1 MKIAQLFR
9 TGLSILLALSF
20 LHGCATTKS
29 SYREGM
35 QYLDAQA
42 YDQAV
47 EKLVQAQSENPTDP
61 NIAADLE
68 RARQLAAQHHFQL
81 GLSLSEKNEINGALI
96 NFGKAKEYQPQNSTY
111 MKRYEQEKEKYDQLA
126 GRIRKAVADAEAQKQ
141 WDKSIEVL
149 ASMRAYESSF
159 PEIRRET
166 QKLKEEA
173 ARFYE
178 NRSEENLSGQDYKG
192 AYNEIGKA
200 LGYSQKEGL
209 KSKEKA
215 LHHVLLSDQALKK
228 KEYPKAYEE
237 IQKGLEFEP
246 NHPGLKKYEKR
257 LVDQWAEI
265 LYNEAI
271 QANND
276 GRLVLAKAR
285 LTQLSKLKPGYLNVD
300 ELLSEYQSSLA
311 TDYYTRAGALLTAE
325 DRSWIGTALA
335 NYLLV
340 REQHDTQFP
349 DLEDKI
355 AEAKRLLR
363 KEIELRIALDFKNK
377 SEDPGAAGI
386 VKDQILARLNNRKE
400 LKNVNILERETIDEM
415 LREQGLGQ
423 GFLDES
429 TSLQVKKIKGIHA
442 GVVGEVR
449 KVSVKESGR
458 NRPTSGSSRYKSGTR
473 LIPNP
478 EHQNALMNLDQARQ
492 DVLNAQQQLN
502 NAELEN
508 RRVQSQPIPQAQPG
522 TAGMIG
528 ALAGVLGRSTSSLAV
543 GNARRQLNSAQ
554 SGLRNAQAYLART
567 PPQVEEPVWADYTYR
582 IYNLKLEGEVVISFR
597 IVDYTTSE
605 MIGKPHLIRKQ
616 DTITDRY
623 IPGDPAKGVPNDP
636 NILPTLEEFKNN
648 LLVQAIDET
657 YNALKSELSRH
668 SESYYDKGL
677 TAENNR
683 LKKDAVENYIRYIY
697 SATNLADA
705 RVQHANEYIYEKMGL
720 SVIRRRK

>member
-1 MKIAQLFR
+1 MRIVQLFLR
-9 TGLSILLALSF
+9 GLSILLALSF

-29 SYREGM
+29 SYNEGM

-42 YDQAV
+42 YDQAI
-47 EKLVQAQSENPTDP
+47 EKLVQAKSENPTDP
-61 NIAADLE
+61 NITADLE
-68 RARQLAAQHHFQL
+68 RARQLAAKHHFQV
-81 GLSLSEKNEINGALI
+81 GVNLSEQNEINGALI
-96 NFGKAKEYQPQNSTY
+96 NFGKAKEYQPQDSTY
-111 MKRYEQEKEKYDQLA
+111 MKRYDQEKEKYDQLA
-126 GRIRKAVADAEAQKQ
+126 DRIRKVVADAGAQKQ
-141 WDKSIEVL
+141 WDRSLEVL
-149 ASMRAYESSF
+149 ASLRAYESSF
-159 PEIRRET
+159 PEISRET

-178 NRSEENLSGQDYKG
+178 NRSEENLARQDYEG
-192 AYNEIGKA
+192 AYNEIEKA
-200 LGYSQKEGL
+200 LGYSQKERL
-209 KSKEKA
+209 KSKKKA
-215 LHHVLLSDQALKK
+215 LHHILLSDQASKK

-246 NHPGLKKYEKR
+246 NHPDLKKYEKQ

-271 QANND
+271 QANNN

-285 LTQLSKLKPGYLNVD
+285 LTQLSKLKPGYLNVE
-300 ELLSEYQSSLA
+300 ELLSEFQSSLA
-311 TDYYTRAGALLTAE
+311 TDYYTRADALLTTE
-325 DRSWIGTALA
+325 DRSWTGTALA

-340 REQHDTQFP
+340 REQHNTQFP

-355 AEAKRLLR
+355 AETKRLLR
-363 KEIELRIALDFKNK
+363 KEVELRIALDFKNK

-386 VKDQILARLNNRKE
+386 VKDQILARLNNRNE

-478 EHQNALMNLDQARQ
+478 EYQTAQMNVAQAQ
-492 DVLNAQQQLN
+492 QEVFSAQQQLN

-508 RRVQSQPIPQAQPG
+508 RQVQSQPIPQAQPG

-528 ALAGVLGRSTSSLAV
+528 ALATVLGRSTSSFAV
-543 GNARRQLNSAQ
+543 GAARKRLNAAQ
-554 SGLRNAQAYLART
+554 NGLRNAQAYLGRT
-567 PPQVEEPVWADYTYR
+567 PPQVEEPVLADYTYM
-582 IYNLKLEGEVVISFR
+582 IYNLKLEGEVAISFR

-616 DTITDRY
+616 DVKTDRY

-636 NILPTLEEFKNN
+636 NVLPTIEEFKNN

-668 SESYYDKGL
+668 SENYYDRGL
-677 TAENNR
+677 TAENNG
-683 LKKDAVENYIRYIY
+683 LEKDAVENYIRYIY
-697 SATNLADA
+697 SATNLADD

>member
-1 MKIAQLFR
+1 MKIVQLFL
-9 TGLSILLALSF
+9 TGLLILLAVSF
-20 LHGCATTKS
+20 LHGCITTKS
-29 SYREGM
+29 YYKEGL

-47 EKLVQAQSENPTDP
+47 EKLTQAQSEKPTDP
-61 NIAADLE
+61 NIAADLK
-68 RARQLAAQHHFQL
+68 RAKQLAAKNHFQV
-81 GLSLSEKNEINGALI
+81 GVTLSEQNEINGALI
-96 NFGKAKEYQPQNSTY
+96 NFGKAKEYQPQNTTY
-111 MKRYEQEKEKYDQLA
+111 TKRYDQEKEKYDRLA
-126 GRIRKAVADAEAQKQ
+126 DRIRKAVADAGAQKQ
-141 WDKSIEVL
+141 WDRSLEVL
-149 ASMRAYESSF
+149 ASMREYESSF
-159 PEIRRET
+159 PEISRET

-178 NRSEENLSGQDYKG
+178 NRSEENLARQDYEG
-192 AYNEIGKA
+192 AYNEIEKA
-200 LGYSQKEGL
+200 LEYSQKERL
-209 KSKEKA
+209 RSKKKA
-215 LHHVLLSDQALKK
+215 LHHILLSDQASKK
-228 KEYPKAYEE
+228 KEYQKAYEE

-246 NHPGLKKYEKR
+246 NHPELKKYEKR

-265 LYNEAI
+265 LYNQAI
-271 QANND
+271 QASND
-276 GRLVLAKAR
+276 GRLMLAKAR
-285 LTQLSKLKPGYLNVD
+285 LTQLSKLKPGYLNVE
-300 ELLSEYQSSLA
+300 ELLSEFQSSLA
-311 TDYYTRAGALLTAE
+311 TDYYTRADAFLTSE
-325 DRSWIGTALA
+325 DRSWIGTALV

-340 REQHDTQFP
+340 REQHNTQFP

-355 AEAKRLLR
+355 AETKRLLR
-363 KEIELRIALDFKNK
+363 KEVELRIALDFKNK
-377 SEDPGAAGI
+377 SEDPGAGGI

-423 GFLDES
+423 GYLDES

-473 LIPNP
+473 LVPNP
-478 EHQNALMNLDQARQ
+478 RYQSAQMNVSQAQ
-492 DVLNAQQQLN
+492 QEVLNAQQQLN

-508 RRVQSQPIPQAQPG
+508 RQIQSQPIPQAQPG

-528 ALAGVLGRSTSSLAV
+528 ALAGVLGRSTYSFAV
-543 GNARRQLNSAQ
+543 GAARNRLNAAQ
-554 SGLRNAQAYLART
+554 NRLRNAQAHFART
-567 PPQVEEPVWADYTYR
+567 PPQIEEPVWADYTYR

-605 MIGKPHLIRKQ
+605 MIGKPHLIRKK
-616 DTITDRY
+616 DVKKDRY

-636 NILPTLEEFKNN
+636 NVLPTIEEFKTT
-648 LLVQAIDET
+648 LFIQAVDET

-668 SESYYDKGL
+668 SENYYDRGL
-677 TAENNR
+677 TAENNG
-683 LKKDAVENYIRYIY
+683 LEKDAVENYMRYIY
-697 SATNLADA
+697 SATNLADD
-705 RVQHANEYIYEKMGL
+705 RVQHANAYIYEKMGL

>member
-1 MKIAQLFR
+1 MRIVQLFL
-9 TGLSILLALSF
+9 TGLSILLAMSF

-29 SYREGM
+29 SYKEGM

-47 EKLVQAQSENPTDP
+47 EKLAQAQSENPKDP

-68 RARQLAAQHHFQL
+68 RARQLAAKHHFQV
-81 GLSLSEKNEINGALI
+81 GVNLSEQNEINGALI

-111 MKRYEQEKEKYDQLA
+111 MKRYDQEKEKYDQLA
-126 GRIRKAVADAEAQKQ
+126 DRIRKVVADAGAQKQ
-141 WDKSIEVL
+141 WDRSLEVL

-159 PEIRRET
+159 PEISRET

-178 NRSEENLSGQDYKG
+178 NRSEENLARQDYEG
-192 AYNEIGKA
+192 AYNEIEKA
-200 LGYSQKEGL
+200 LGYSQQERL
-209 KSKEKA
+209 KSKKKA
-215 LHHVLLSDQALKK
+215 LHYILLSDQALKK

-246 NHPGLKKYEKR
+246 NHPDLKKYETR

-276 GRLVLAKAR
+276 GRLVLAKER
-285 LTQLSKLKPGYLNVD
+285 LTQLSKLKPGYLNVK
-300 ELLSEYQSSLA
+300 ELLSEFQSSLA
-311 TDYYTRAGALLTAE
+311 TDYYTRADALLTAE
-325 DRSWIGTALA
+325 DRSWTGTALA

-340 REQHDTQFP
+340 REQNNTQFP

-355 AEAKRLLR
+355 AETKRLLR
-363 KEIELRIALDFKNK
+363 KEVELRIALDFKNK

-386 VKDQILARLNNRKE
+386 VKDQILARLNNSNE

-478 EHQNALMNLDQARQ
+478 EYQTAQMNVAQAQ
-492 DVLNAQQQLN
+492 QEVFSAQQQLN

-508 RRVQSQPIPQAQPG
+508 RQVQSQPIPQAQPG

-528 ALAGVLGRSTSSLAV
+528 ALATVLGRSTSSFAV
-543 GNARRQLNSAQ
+543 GAARKRLNAAQ
-554 SGLRNAQAYLART
+554 NGLRNAQAYLGRT
-567 PPQVEEPVWADYTYR
+567 PPQVEEPVLADYTYM
-582 IYNLKLEGEVVISFR
+582 IYNLKLEGEVAISFR

-616 DTITDRY
+616 DVRTDRY

-636 NILPTLEEFKNN
+636 NVLPTIEEFKNN
-648 LLVQAIDET
+648 LLLQAIDET

-668 SESYYDKGL
+668 SENYYDRGL
-677 TAENNR
+677 TAENNG
-683 LKKDAVENYIRYIY
+683 LEKDAVENYIRYIY
-697 SATNLADA
+697 SATNLADN

-720 SVIRRRK
+720 SVIRRRR

>member
-1 MKIAQLFR
+1 MRIVQLFL

-29 SYREGM
+29 SYKEGM

-47 EKLVQAQSENPTDP
+47 EKLAQAQSEKPTDP

-68 RARQLAAQHHFQL
+68 RARQLAAEHHFQV
-81 GLSLSEKNEINGALI
+81 GVTLSEQNEINGALI
-96 NFGKAKEYQPQNSTY
+96 NFGKAKEYQPQNTTY
-111 MKRYEQEKEKYDQLA
+111 MKRYDQEKDKYDQLA
-126 GRIRKAVADAEAQKQ
+126 VRIRKAVADAGAQKQ
-141 WDKSIEVL
+141 WDRSLEVL
-149 ASMRAYESSF
+149 TSMKNYESSF
-159 PEIRRET
+159 PEISRGT
-166 QKLKEEA
+166 QQLKEEA
-173 ARFYE
+173 ASFYE
-178 NRSEENLSGQDYKG
+178 NRSEEKMAMQDYEG
-192 AYNEIGKA
+192 AYNEIEKA
-200 LGYSQKEGL
+200 LDYSRKERL
-209 KSKEKA
+209 KSKKKA
-215 LHHVLLSDQALKK
+215 LHHILLSDQALKK
-228 KEYPKAYEE
+228 KEYLEAYDE

-246 NHPGLKKYEKR
+246 NNPELKKYEKR

-265 LYNEAI
+265 LYNDAI
-271 QANND
+271 QASND
-276 GRLVLAKAR
+276 GRLLLAKAR
-285 LTQLSKLKPGYLNVD
+285 LTQLSKLKPGYLNVE
-300 ELLSEYQSSLA
+300 ELLSEFQSSLA
-311 TDYYTRAGALLTAE
+311 TDYYTRADALLTSE
-325 DRSWIGTALA
+325 DRSWTGTALA

-340 REQHDTQFP
+340 REQHNTQFP

-355 AEAKRLLR
+355 AETKRRL
-363 KEIELRIALDFKNK
+363 KQEVELRIALDFKNK

-386 VKDQILARLNNRKE
+386 VKDQILARLNNRNE

-458 NRPTSGSSRYKSGTR
+458 NRSTSGSSRYKSGTR

-478 EHQNALMNLDQARQ
+478 GYQTAQMNVSQAQ
-492 DVLNAQQQLN
+492 QEVFNAQQQLN

-508 RRVQSQPIPQAQPG
+508 RQVQSRPIPKAQPG

-528 ALAGVLGRSTSSLAV
+528 ALAGALSRGTSSFAV
-543 GNARRQLNSAQ
+543 GAARKRLNAAQ
-554 SGLRNAQAYLART
+554 NRLRNAQVYLGRT
-567 PPQVEEPVWADYTYR
+567 PQQVEEPVWADYTYK

-616 DTITDRY
+616 EVKKDRY

-636 NILPTLEEFKNN
+636 NVLPTIEEFKTT
-648 LLVQAIDET
+648 LLVQAIDDT
-657 YNALKSELSRH
+657 YNALKSELSGH
-668 SESYYDKGL
+668 SENYYDRGQ
-677 TAENNR
+677 TAENNG
-683 LKKDAVENYIRYIY
+683 LGKDAVENYIRYIY

-705 RVQHANEYIYEKMGL
+705 RVQHANDYIYEKMGL
-720 SVIRRRK
+720 WVVRKRK